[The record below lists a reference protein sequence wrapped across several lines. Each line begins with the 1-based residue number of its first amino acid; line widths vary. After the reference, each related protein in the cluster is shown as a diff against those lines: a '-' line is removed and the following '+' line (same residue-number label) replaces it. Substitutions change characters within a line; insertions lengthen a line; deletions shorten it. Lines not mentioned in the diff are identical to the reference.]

1 MSDVKKEELPITFYD
16 SVTGKPLFTAPV
28 GRTLNEFLEVCFD
41 EIVVKKELSDGIGI
55 KISRV
60 AELP

>member
-41 EIVVKKELSDGIGI
+41 EIFVKKE
-55 KISRV
+55 
-60 AELP
+60 